1 MHQTPVLTASQA
13 LCYFMSIKPL
23 CGRDCYSFLLMESL
37 MPKGDEGHKVIR
49 DAAGF
54 KPKSAWFQR
63 LHFFTESLYSR
74 EWVNPCPAS
83 QMPCDGGGAVA
94 KSCLT
99 LVTP

>member
-1 MHQTPVLTASQA
+1 
-13 LCYFMSIKPL
+13 
-23 CGRDCYSFLLMESL
+23 
-37 MPKGDEGHKVIR
+37 MPKGDDSHKVIR

-63 LHFFTESLYSR
+63 LHFSTESLYSR

-83 QMPCDGGGAVA
+83 QMPCGDGGGAVA